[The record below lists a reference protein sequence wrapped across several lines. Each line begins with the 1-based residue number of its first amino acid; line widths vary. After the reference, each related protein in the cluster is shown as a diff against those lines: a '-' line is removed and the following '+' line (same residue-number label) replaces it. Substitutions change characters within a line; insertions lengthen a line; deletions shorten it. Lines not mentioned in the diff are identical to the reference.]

1 MNMTEVV
8 KSFTSMQRRR
18 MVLDMFDP
26 QHGPEITSTA
36 VFFFGDGPFVLEEV
50 YIKKGRNEHDCTRIR
65 MGGEEYYVIQSTETI
80 NDFLFGE

>member
-1 MNMTEVV
+1 MAEVV

-26 QHGPEITSTA
+26 QHGPEIYNTA
-36 VFFFGDGPFVLEEV
+36 VFFFDGSFVLEEV
-50 YIKKGRNEHDCTRIR
+50 YIKKGRNEYDCTRIH
-65 MGGEEYYVIQSTETI
+65 MGGKEFHVIQSTETI

>member
-1 MNMTEVV
+1 MAEVV

-26 QHGPEITSTA
+26 QHGPEIYSTA
-36 VFFFGDGPFVLEEV
+36 VFFFDGSFVLEEV
-50 YIKKGRNEHDCTRIR
+50 YIKKGRNEYDCTRIY
-65 MGGEEYYVIQSTETI
+65 MGGEEFYVIQSTETI